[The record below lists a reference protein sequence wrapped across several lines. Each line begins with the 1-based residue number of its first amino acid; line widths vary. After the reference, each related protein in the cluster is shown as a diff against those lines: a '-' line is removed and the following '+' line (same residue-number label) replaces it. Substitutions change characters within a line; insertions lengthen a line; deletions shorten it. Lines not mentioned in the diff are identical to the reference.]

1 MNYSFSHIPSDQWTD
16 PAKKDEYDALGRE
29 NAKLRGQIAELEK
42 KDLNDPAINIKE
54 NLIIGYLKQ
63 MENLRKDYGP
73 GRPQLQAPA
82 PAAQPGKFFPFIIFI
97 FFWGVMTWNF
107 FSDDSLFFYSSKHFF
122 LFHFILFYFIFSY
135 FCVLL

>member
-82 PAAQPGKFFPFIIFI
+82 PAAQPGKSCHFIHYFMVLI
-97 FFWGVMTWNF
+97 FFF
-107 FSDDSLFFYSSKHFF
+107 FFFF
-122 LFHFILFYFIFSY
+122 LKPQVCPPHRNW
-135 FCVLL
+135 

>member
-1 MNYSFSHIPSDQWTD
+1 MNYFFSHIPSDNWTD

-42 KDLNDPAINIKE
+42 KDLNDPAINTNK

-82 PAAQPGKFFPFIIFI
+82 PAPQPGKSCHFIHYFMVLI
-97 FFWGVMTWNF
+97 FFF
-107 FSDDSLFFYSSKHFF
+107 FFFFF
-122 LFHFILFYFIFSY
+122 LKPQVCPPHRNW
-135 FCVLL
+135 